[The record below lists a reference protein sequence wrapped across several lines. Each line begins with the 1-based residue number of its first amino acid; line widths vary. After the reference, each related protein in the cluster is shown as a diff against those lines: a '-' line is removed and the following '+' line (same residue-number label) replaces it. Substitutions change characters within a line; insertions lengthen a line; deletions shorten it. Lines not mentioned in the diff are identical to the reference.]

1 MAQYRNQ
8 GDKYVNTTLPVGV
21 GTGTSTDPYSRI
33 SQAISAL
40 GTAGGTIV
48 ITGGLAI
55 QEDCTKLYSGVAR
68 TNLNSNALTFVFDS
82 SAYTDC
88 SQPTYFKVISCD
100 NVKNM
105 QWVNGV
111 GTKSPYTYTATIPNT
126 FTATDCVFDDMYFAG
141 TASPSYVYNF
151 VRCALHKCSGF
162 NNLIFIVE
170 NTVIY
175 KHGTTQKIS
184 IAKNS
189 YFTQLEDGNS
199 LSTIPITTNNGGNTC
214 ESGAILGATPVGDPQ
229 FIDPAGLNFLVLP
242 TSPLVGAGAFDI
254 LSGRQADSGL
264 GLSTYKYNGL
274 SSVFQKSNGAV
285 YSQTLG
291 VDDVVVDPASGL
303 FSLTPGKMRGKVKS
317 GLMDKGKK
325 SITKNIGG
333 RRLTTYTDLTMPD
346 YFICCHQAPHKAVCS
361 GTAADNTHIVL
372 STHAVA
378 DDDYYNGM
386 VLTITAGSGTAGR
399 YTIVD
404 YVGATRTATLA
415 TSTGTI
421 TDATTYYNVQQVGN
435 IMFDFEHRYGDTV
448 TAINA
453 AAYQSQE
460 WQAQPM
466 INGGLGAA
474 DPGYNS
480 AGSMGIDC
488 RIEQLELCI
497 NKYSFI

>member
-8 GDKYVNTTLPVGV
+8 GDKYVNTTLSN
-21 GTGTSTDPYSRI
+21 GTGAGTANDPYSRI
-33 SQAISAL
+33 TQAITAL

-68 TNLNSNALTFVFDS
+68 STSNSAPITFIFDS
-82 SAYTDC
+82 LAYTDC
-88 SQPTYFKVISCD
+88 SQTVYFAVQANDTI
-100 NVKNM
+100 KNM
-105 QWVNGV
+105 QWVNGTNKPINAV
-111 GTKSPYTYTATIPNT
+111 GTGFAKLTTCIN
-126 FTATDCVFDDMYFAG
+126 CVLSGMNLYPIVG
-141 TASPSYVYNF
+141 SLYNF
-151 VRCALHKCSGF
+151 QNCVLTGITTYNGSQSVTNCVVYKNAALAFS
-162 NNLIFIVE
+162 
-170 NTVIY
+170 
-175 KHGTTQKIS
+175 Q
-184 IAKNS
+184 AKNT
-189 YFTQLEDGNS
+189 YFSTS
-199 LSTIPITTNNGGNTC
+199 LTGGSAGSISVNNGGNTC
-214 ESGAILGATPVGDPQ
+214 ESGAISGASAVGDPQ

-242 TSPLVGAGAFDI
+242 TSPLVGAGAFEI

-291 VDDVVVDPASGL
+291 VDDVVVDPTSGL
-303 FSLTPGKMRGKVKS
+303 FYLTAGKMRGKVKS

-346 YFICCHQAPHKAVCS
+346 YFICGHQAPHKAVCS
-361 GTAADNTHIVL
+361 ATAADNTHIVL

-386 VLTITAGSGTAGR
+386 ILTITAGSGTAGR

-404 YVGATRTATLA
+404 YVGTTRTAELA
-415 TSTGTI
+415 TPTGAI
-421 TDATTYYNVQQVGN
+421 TDATTYYNVQQDDN

-466 INGGLGAA
+466 VNGGLGAA
-474 DPGYNS
+474 DPGYS
-480 AGSMGIDC
+480 QAGAMEIDC